1 MRPNPPRRRSFIGS
15 ALILLAVSILG
26 ACASDDRS
34 SLGRLQ
40 VGHAGPVCSF
50 FTTIFD
56 GPDVGRGRNE
66 GHAKSLGEIQSL
78 FGPFGIKARRE
89 AWRLAASGLGLE
101 EYQAITYDPNAHN
114 LYEDT
119 FVTVRTVRDRQLV
132 DSKDVQDY
140 YRRCFSGNYLNTDVL
155 IASLEQGGIGIGEVR
170 NQLWRWLGYTY
181 DNYQMDYYLFNGN
194 RNMVRKL
201 YASGIITKKEATY
214 LLARWFLERTAYEPS
229 MIDDLEYFG
238 ITSPEDAKL
247 LTTLEVAYLD
257 YFKITPADRR
267 KLLEQHRILYRAVR
281 AKAAWPLTIPLLSK
295 IKARAPS
302 LSDRYA
308 NAYNPKQYI
317 AIEPQAVAQPIGRYK
332 GYDARIAVSINDG
345 RKLSISEQLSRWY
358 LGNILS
364 AFDAASGE
372 TQTAYE
378 FNRRLYSPA
387 SRFCVEIVVA
397 ASNRGVITAD
407 QCAQY
412 LKTCVQAGYCS
423 RSIYVAAKKYN
434 VAILPD
440 LARHGMF
447 FNRCFLDG
455 IDYEDYQIVTRLAGS
470 AYSDTLSDLLRSRV
484 SHFETSADATS
495 ILCDEKIGRISRRET
510 DALLVAH
517 FYQLLEQISDH
528 SWEPSKLEHGWRMR
542 AQRSEVE
549 CAVYE
554 YKADKAIKEVEDV
567 RSHHE

>member
-1 MRPNPPRRRSFIGS
+1 MRPNLPRRRVLLGLAIIVLAAG
-15 ALILLAVSILG
+15 ILSG
-26 ACASDDRS
+26 FASSDRS
-34 SLGRLQ
+34 ALGRLQ

-89 AWRLAASGLGLE
+89 AWQLAASGLGLE
-101 EYQAITYDPNAHN
+101 EYQSITYDPGAHN
-114 LYEDT
+114 LYQDT
-119 FVTVRTVRDRQLV
+119 FVTVKAVRDRQLV

-155 IASLEQGGIGIGEVR
+155 ITSLEQGGIGHEEVR
-170 NQLWRWLGYTY
+170 NQFWRWVGYTY
-181 DNYQMDYYLFNGN
+181 DGYEMDYYLFNGN
-194 RNMVRKL
+194 QNMIRKL
-201 YASGIITKKEATY
+201 YTSGIITKKEAVY
-214 LLARWFLERTAYEPS
+214 LLTRWFLARTAYEPS
-229 MIDDLEYFG
+229 MLDDLEYFG

-247 LTTLEVAYLD
+247 LTTLELAYLD
-257 YFKITPADRR
+257 YFKIAPADRS
-267 KLLEQHRILYRAVR
+267 KLLERHRILYNAVR
-281 AKAAWPLTIPLLSK
+281 AQLAWPITIPLLSK

-308 NAYNPKQYI
+308 DAYNPKQYI
-317 AIEPQAVAQPIGRYK
+317 AVEPLPAARPIGKYK
-332 GYDARIAVSINDG
+332 GYDARISVSLNDG
-345 RKLSISEQLSRWY
+345 RKLSTTERLSRWY

-364 AFDAASGE
+364 AFNAASGE

-387 SRFCVEIVVA
+387 CKAGVDTVVA
-397 ASNRGVITAD
+397 ASKRGIITAD

-412 LKTCVQAGYCS
+412 LKTCVQDGYCS
-423 RSIYVAAKKYN
+423 HSIYVAVQKYN
-434 VAILPD
+434 EPILPE
-440 LARHGMF
+440 LARHRMF

-455 IDYEDYQIVTRLAGS
+455 ISYDDYHFMTTLAGGSYS
-470 AYSDTLSDLLRSRV
+470 ATISDILRSRIA
-484 SHFETSADATS
+484 HYETSADAVS
-495 ILCDEKIGRISRRET
+495 ILCDEKIGGISRRES

-517 FYQLLEQISDH
+517 FYTLLAQISDH
-528 SWEPSKLEHGWRMR
+528 SWEPTKLEHGWRMR

-549 CAVYE
+549 RAVYD
-554 YKADKAIKEVEDV
+554 YKADKATQEVENI
-567 RSHHE
+567 RALHE